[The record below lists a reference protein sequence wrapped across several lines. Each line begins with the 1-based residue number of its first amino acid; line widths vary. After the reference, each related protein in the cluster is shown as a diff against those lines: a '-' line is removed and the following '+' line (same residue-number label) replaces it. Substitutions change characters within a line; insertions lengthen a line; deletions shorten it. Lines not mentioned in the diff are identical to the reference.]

1 MDLSILVG
9 SCDKYSFLWDKFT
22 KRFNQYWDIDIE
34 LKKYLISETI
44 EFSGDTF
51 ETLKCGKISYTK
63 CLKKSLEQINTKY
76 ILWLQDDYFL
86 VRQLDSQII
95 KDCYNFIENNENII
109 RVGIHTQSKYY
120 TTIKINNTNFNKLSK
135 NSNYTISMQS
145 SIWDREKLLKFLNN
159 SPDENPWQFELN
171 GSKRLNKTNY
181 DVFFYKLKDDW
192 YKEAMKK
199 GKPTEIFNEQE

>member
-1 MDLSILVG
+1 MDLTIVVG
-9 SCDKYSFLWDKFT
+9 SCDKYSFLWSKFIE
-22 KRFNQYWDIDIE
+22 RFNKFWDYEVDVD
-34 LKKYLISETI
+34 KYIMTETYDVKSDDFKTI
-44 EFSGDTF
+44 
-51 ETLKCGKISYTK
+51 KCGNVSYSK
-63 CLKKSLEQINTKY
+63 CLKNSLEQINTKY

-145 SIWDREKLLKFLNN
+145 SIWDRKKLLEFLNN

-171 GSKRLNKTNY
+171 GSKRLNKTDY
-181 DVFFYKLKDDW
+181 DVFFYELKDDW

-199 GKPTEIFNEQE
+199 GKPTEIYNN